1 MPHTDDRFQLGDFW
15 LSQNRVGTWCRT
27 CFDPD
32 TRQTRRTSLG
42 TTDFERAKR
51 ALAEWYIK
59 HADIKDAE
67 PADVP
72 VATVLERYAAQRG
85 NALPSAD
92 TVKRAVALWGE
103 FWGTD
108 TVAEMSIARQE
119 AFSNWLRDREL
130 SDAYVRRLL
139 GVGKAALNRAYKR
152 QEITHVPYVVLP
164 PEGEPYEHWAT
175 NDQIAVFLNA
185 VPPDSHLWTY
195 CLIRLNTGCRGDAA
209 RELTP
214 RQVDFATNVLR
225 LNPPGRKQTKK
236 RRPVVPLTNTLRN
249 ALAGND
255 LPEVPYV
262 NWHGNKIN
270 SIRRAWRETRAQ
282 TNLPS
287 WFIPKVLR
295 HTVATEL
302 RRRGVPGWE
311 VSGLLGH
318 TKGESA
324 ETTSRYAKF
333 APDFMA
339 ASRNALDSWMV
350 ELAAQVPRLEPLTR
364 VTRT

>member
-1 MPHTDDRFQLGDFW
+1 MPGKEDRFQLGEFW
-15 LSQNRVGTWCRT
+15 LSQNRIGTWCRT
-27 CFDPD
+27 SFDPD
-32 TRQTRRTSLG
+32 ARQTRRTSLG
-42 TTDFERAKR
+42 TTDIEQAKL
-51 ALAEWYIK
+51 AFAEWYIK
-59 HADIKDAE
+59 YADLKDE
-67 PADVP
+67 KPSDVP
-72 VATVLERYAAQRG
+72 VATLLERYAAQRG
-85 NALPSAD
+85 NSLASVD
-92 TVKRAVALWGE
+92 TVKRAVALWTE

-108 TVAEMSIARQE
+108 TVAEMTIARQE
-119 AFSNWLRDREL
+119 AFSNWLRGHNL
-130 SDAYVRRLL
+130 SDAYVRRIV
-139 GVGKAALNRAYKR
+139 GVGKAALNRAHKR
-152 QEITHVPYVVLP
+152 QEITHVPYITLP
-164 PEGEPYEHWAT
+164 PEGEPFEHWAT
-175 NDQIAVFLNA
+175 DDQIAAFLNA
-185 VPPDSHLWTY
+185 VPLDSHLWLY
-195 CLIRLNTGCRGDAA
+195 CLIRLNTACRGDAA
-209 RELTP
+209 RELAP
-214 RQVDFATNVLR
+214 RQIDFATNVLR

-236 RRPVVPLTNTLRN
+236 RRPVVPLTNVLRN
-249 ALAGND
+249 ALVGNEM
-255 LPEVPYV
+255 PEVPYV
-262 NWHGNKIN
+262 NWHGKKID

-282 TNLPS
+282 TDLPP

-339 ASRNALDSWMV
+339 ASRNALDAWMI

>member
-1 MPHTDDRFQLGDFW
+1 MSGTEERFQLGEFW

-27 CFDPD
+27 CFDSE
-32 TRQTRRTSLG
+32 TRQTRRASLG
-42 TTDFERAKR
+42 TTDIERAKL
-51 ALAEWYIK
+51 ALAKWYVRF
-59 HADIKDAE
+59 ADIKDAE
-67 PADVP
+67 PTDVP
-72 VATVLERYAAQRG
+72 VATLLERYAAQRG

-92 TVKRAVALWGE
+92 TVNRAVALWSE

-108 TVAEMSIARQE
+108 TVADMSVARQE
-119 AFSNWLRDREL
+119 AFSNWLQKRNL

-152 QEITHVPYVVLP
+152 QEILHVPYVALP
-164 PEGEPYEHWAT
+164 PDGEAYEHWAT
-175 NDQIAVFLNA
+175 TDQLATFLNA
-185 VPPDSHLWTY
+185 IPPDSHLWLY

-209 RELTP
+209 RELAP
-214 RQVDFATNVLR
+214 NQVDFATSVVR

-236 RRPVVPLTNTLRN
+236 RRPVVPLTNVLRN
-249 ALAGND
+249 ALVGND
-255 LPEVPYV
+255 LPDVPYV
-262 NWHGNKIN
+262 NWHGKKIA
-270 SIRRAWRETRAQ
+270 SIRRAWREVRAQ
-282 TNLPS
+282 TSLPL

-302 RRRGVPGWE
+302 RRRGVAGWE

-339 ASRNALDSWMV
+339 ASRDALDGWMI
-350 ELAAQVPRLEPLTR
+350 ELAAQVPRLVPLTR